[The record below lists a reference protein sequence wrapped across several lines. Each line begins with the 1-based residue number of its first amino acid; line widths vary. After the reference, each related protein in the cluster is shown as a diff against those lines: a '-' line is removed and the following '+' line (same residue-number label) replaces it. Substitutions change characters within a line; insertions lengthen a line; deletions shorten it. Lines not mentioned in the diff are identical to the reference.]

1 MATGRF
7 SAVLNGLVAAI
18 VMACAGGASSLAET
32 GGLHRVTLQLPWH
45 HQFQFAGYYA
55 AQKLGYYRDAGLDVD
70 IRPGRVG
77 DASMDK
83 VIHGD
88 AEFGVGSAEIVAAR
102 LEGAPLVVVA
112 PVFQHSALAIVSID
126 GSGIKTIRD
135 VENHKIMIEAQAA
148 ELIAYLSRS
157 GVDRGKVEILPHT
170 HSLNPLL
177 NGQVSALSAYI
188 SDEPFGLLER
198 GIAYT
203 VHLPREVGIDFYG
216 DTLFT
221 QEAFLLREP
230 DVVAAM
236 RDASLR
242 GWDYALA
249 HPEEIVDLIL
259 SDYSR
264 DQSRSHL
271 LFEARETRGLIQP
284 DVIPLGTGDP
294 ARWRHMAEV
303 FQEAGFI
310 EDGPIDLT
318 GLSMDDPVYHG
329 IIAWLRGMDLGVLRL
344 VLAAGVVVVF
354 VLVLRHTRRRRG
366 SGAS

>member
-1 MATGRF
+1 MVTRRF
-7 SAVLNGLVAAI
+7 CTVQNGLIAAI
-18 VMACAGGASSLAET
+18 VMACVWGVSLPAET
-32 GGLHRVTLQLPWH
+32 DALHRVTLQLPWH

-55 AQKLGYYRDAGLDVD
+55 AQKLGYYRDVGLDVD
-70 IRPGRVG
+70 IRPGKVG
-77 DASMDK
+77 DASMDR
-83 VIHGD
+83 VIRSNS
-88 AEFGVGSAEIVAAR
+88 EFGVGSAEIVAAR

-112 PVFQHSALAIVSID
+112 PIFQHSALAIVSID
-126 GSGIKTIRD
+126 GSGIKSIRD

-148 ELIAYLSRS
+148 ELFAYLSRA
-157 GVDRGKVEILPHT
+157 GVDPEKVEILPHT

-177 NGQVSALSAYI
+177 NGQASALSAYI

-230 DVVAAM
+230 QIVEAM

-242 GWDYALA
+242 GWEYALA

-259 SDYSR
+259 TDYSR

-271 LFEARETRGLIQP
+271 LFEARETRDLIQP
-284 DVIPLGTGDP
+284 DRIPLGTSDP

-303 FQEAGFI
+303 FREAGFI
-310 EDGPIDLT
+310 VDGPIDLT

-329 IIAWLRGMDLGVLRL
+329 ITAWFQGIDPRVLRL
-344 VLAAGVVVVF
+344 VLVAGAFVVF
-354 VLVLRHTRRRRG
+354 AVVLHRARRRRG

>member
-1 MATGRF
+1 MVTGRF
-7 SAVLNGLVAAI
+7 YAVLNGLVAAI
-18 VMACAGGASSLAET
+18 VTACAWCAPSSAET
-32 GGLHRVTLQLPWH
+32 GALHRVTLQLQWH

-70 IRPGRVG
+70 IRPGKVG
-77 DASMDK
+77 DVSMDR

-112 PVFQHSALAIVSID
+112 PIYQHSALAIVSID
-126 GSGIKTIRD
+126 GSGLKSIQD

-157 GVDRGKVEILPHT
+157 GVDRNTVEILPHT

-230 DVVAAM
+230 EVVQAM

-242 GWDYALA
+242 GWEYALA

-259 SDYSR
+259 TDYSR

-271 LFEARETRGLIQP
+271 LFEARETRDLIQP
-284 DVIPLGTGDP
+284 DSIPLGTSDP
-294 ARWRHMAEV
+294 ARWRHMADV

-329 IIAWLRGMDLGVLRL
+329 ITAWFRGTDLGVLRL
-344 VLAAGVVVVF
+344 GLAVVVF
-354 VLVLRHTRRRRG
+354 FIFVVILRRSRRRRG